1 MCVFSLISLYS
12 QTPGSTLLPVFQ
24 KINEIEK
31 KHRQIDEH
39 HTEKKKESREK
50 KWLNKEQ
57 NDTVLNIEWK

>member
-50 KWLNKEQ
+50 K
-57 NDTVLNIEWK
+57 

>member
-31 KHRQIDEH
+31 ISKLIDRRTSHIKE
-39 HTEKKKESREK
+39 EKEKEKNQE
-50 KWLNKEQ
+50 E
-57 NDTVLNIEWK
+57 ND